1 MDIPVQKKETLKNE
15 QFEAVVSEN
24 QFIIDYNGK
33 KVLVTL
39 EEAKDS
45 QIDTAVNS
53 EEGSSRIKVTLNSEE
68 DFNEDELDSL
78 KATVENTIREL
89 VQSIVDSRN

>member
-68 DFNEDELDSL
+68 NFNEDELDSL
-78 KATVENTIREL
+78 KATIENTIREL
-89 VQSIVDSRN
+89 V